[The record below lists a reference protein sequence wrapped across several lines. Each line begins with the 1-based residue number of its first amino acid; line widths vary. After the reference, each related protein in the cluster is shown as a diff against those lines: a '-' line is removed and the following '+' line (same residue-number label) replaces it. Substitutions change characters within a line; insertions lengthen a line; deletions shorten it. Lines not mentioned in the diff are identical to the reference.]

1 MEISFFRWKSNLTK
15 RLEKF
20 IYPDYAVEE
29 SYLSNIGGF
38 RGKIFKN
45 GPSQICGRQ
54 PLKKF
59 EVIWYH
65 FNFLKDCLPKISLD
79 PCLDTLSH
87 LYFAANAARF
97 LKCV

>member
-38 RGKIFKN
+38 GDKIFKN

-54 PLKKF
+54 SLK
-59 EVIWYH
+59 
-65 FNFLKDCLPKISLD
+65 NLK
-79 PCLDTLSH
+79 
-87 LYFAANAARF
+87 
-97 LKCV
+97 